1 MDEKHDTKGT
11 EELRRWILERA
22 RSEGAVTTREVQE
35 ETGLSRQGAH
45 YHLKELVD
53 AGELRKVG
61 RTRGARYV
69 PADREDKGTRRF
81 RDEFSREGLEEH
93 LVMQRIEVELGL
105 RESVSDQALHIL
117 RYAVSEILNNAI
129 EHSGSPVVL
138 VEAETGPYDVE
149 FTIRDR
155 GIGIYRK
162 IAEGLGHG
170 SEAEGLQDLLKGK
183 TTTEPERH
191 TGEGIY
197 FSSKALDVLE
207 ITSHRLLLQFD
218 NREDRV
224 VTGTVRWLE
233 GTRVEG
239 SVRRRSRRELAGIFD
254 AYGGAEFDFRFEKT
268 RVKALLVAGGEG
280 GLVSR
285 SQARRL
291 LERLDRFSVV
301 VLDFSNVQRIG
312 QGFADEVFRGFADR
326 HPGIRL
332 EVENASPAVEAM
344 ISHVSGGDFIQ

>member
-1 MDEKHDTKGT
+1 MDETHDTKGT
-11 EELRRWILERA
+11 EDLRRWILERA
-22 RSEGAVTTREVQE
+22 SSEGAVTTREVKE

-53 AGELRKVG
+53 AGDLRKIG
-61 RTRGARYV
+61 RTRGVRYV
-69 PADREDKGTRRF
+69 PAGREYESTRRF
-81 RDEFSREGLEEH
+81 GAEFPRAGLEEH
-93 LVMQRIEVELGL
+93 RVLQRINVEMGL
-105 RESVSDQALHIL
+105 QGSLSDQALHII
-117 RYAVSEILNNAI
+117 RYTVSEMLNNAI
-129 EHSGSPVVL
+129 EHSGSPTVL
-138 VEAETGPYDVE
+138 IEMEVGPYDVG
-149 FTIRDR
+149 FKIRDH

-197 FSSKALDVLE
+197 FSSRALDILE
-207 ITSHRLLLQFD
+207 ITSHRLLLRFD

-224 VTGTVRWLE
+224 LTGTARWLE

-239 SVRRRSRRELAGIFD
+239 SIRRRSRRELAGIFD
-254 AYGGAEFDFRFEKT
+254 AYGGEEFDFRFEKT
-268 RVKALLVAGGEG
+268 RVKALLAAGGEE
-280 GLVSR
+280 GLISR

-301 VLDFSNVQRIG
+301 VLDFSDVERIG
-312 QGFADEVFRGFADR
+312 QGFADEVFRVFADR
-326 HPGIRL
+326 HPDIRL
-332 EVENASPAVEAM
+332 EVENAAPAVEAM
-344 ISHVSGGDFIQ
+344 ISHVSEDDFIQ